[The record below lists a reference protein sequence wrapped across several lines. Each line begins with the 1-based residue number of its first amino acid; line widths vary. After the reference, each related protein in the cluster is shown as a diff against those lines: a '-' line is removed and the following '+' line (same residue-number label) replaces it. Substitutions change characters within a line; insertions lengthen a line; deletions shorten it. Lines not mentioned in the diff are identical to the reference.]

1 MVRYVPQP
9 NSKTKVD
16 IDDAYVGIGGICLLR
31 GWSKVTQKMQFR
43 WRDGTLSIT
52 LSLFYCSSNLIGGDI
67 FLDFSMVALI
77 EAVADLINLYVIDHL
92 GRKTN
97 LVFV

>member
-1 MVRYVPQP
+1 M
-9 NSKTKVD
+9 T
-16 IDDAYVGIGGICLLR
+16 
-31 GWSKVTQKMQFR
+31 F
-43 WRDGTLSIT
+43 
-52 LSLFYCSSNLIGGDI
+52 SLFYCSSNLIGGDI

>member
-1 MVRYVPQP
+1 MV
-9 NSKTKVD
+9 
-16 IDDAYVGIGGICLLR
+16 GR
-31 GWSKVTQKMQFR
+31 GTNREARHIYSS
-43 WRDGTLSIT
+43 TLF
-52 LSLFYCSSNLIGGDI
+52 LCSSNLIGGDI

>member
-1 MVRYVPQP
+1 MVGRE
-9 NSKTKVD
+9 TKQD
-16 IDDAYVGIGGICLLR
+16 IFFSSARFL
-31 GWSKVTQKMQFR
+31 
-43 WRDGTLSIT
+43 
-52 LSLFYCSSNLIGGDI
+52 CSSNLIGGDI

>member
-1 MVRYVPQP
+1 
-9 NSKTKVD
+9 
-16 IDDAYVGIGGICLLR
+16 
-31 GWSKVTQKMQFR
+31 
-43 WRDGTLSIT
+43 
-52 LSLFYCSSNLIGGDI
+52 
-67 FLDFSMVALI
+67 MVALI

>member
-1 MVRYVPQP
+1 MVGRE
-9 NSKTKVD
+9 TKQGMF
-16 IDDAYVGIGGICLLR
+16 ISSTPFL
-31 GWSKVTQKMQFR
+31 
-43 WRDGTLSIT
+43 
-52 LSLFYCSSNLIGGDI
+52 CSSNLIGGDI